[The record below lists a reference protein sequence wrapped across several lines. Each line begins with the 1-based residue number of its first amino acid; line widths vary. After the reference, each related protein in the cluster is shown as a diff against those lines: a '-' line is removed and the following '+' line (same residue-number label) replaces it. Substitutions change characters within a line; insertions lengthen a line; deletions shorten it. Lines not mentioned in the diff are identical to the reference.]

1 MVINGN
7 VQRGLD
13 VGLVT
18 KAGHKT
24 GLMRSHIHDY
34 KGDGEPIY
42 SRGSSKYEVRTP
54 SGKVIWVIPK
64 QVQWGQLGVA
74 RQAPNTGDPHRR
86 KLRAAGVGRP
96 QQVLWSYVNIVDT
109 SMLDVA

>member
-1 MVINGN
+1 MVIDGN
-7 VQRGLD
+7 DQRGLD

-24 GLMRSHIHDY
+24 GLMRSHIHDC
-34 KGDGEPIY
+34 KGNGEPIY

-64 QVQWGQLGVA
+64 RVQWGQLGVE
-74 RQAPNTGDPHRR
+74 R
-86 KLRAAGVGRP
+86 
-96 QQVLWSYVNIVDT
+96 
-109 SMLDVA
+109 